1 MLVQNIND
9 TEEVELTLP
18 LLKLHLK
25 RQIEAE
31 RVYLETTQDTA

>member
-1 MLVQNIND
+1 D
-9 TEEVELTLP
+9 TEEIELTLP

-31 RVYLETTQDTA
+31 RVHLETTQNSA